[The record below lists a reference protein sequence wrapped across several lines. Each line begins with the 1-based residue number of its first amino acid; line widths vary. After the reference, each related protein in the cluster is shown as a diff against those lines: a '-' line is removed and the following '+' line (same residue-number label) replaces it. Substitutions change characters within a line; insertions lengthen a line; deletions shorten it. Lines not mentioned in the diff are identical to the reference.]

1 MPDYLPVLNSGYA
14 VRIALIYFMK
24 AIPLHRYLY
33 VLTII
38 LSLLACNGKTG
49 DKKTTTEEEV
59 SLQWYS
65 SINDAY
71 DQSVKSN
78 RPILVYFAGS
88 DTCGLCT
95 QLEST
100 VFTDPVFKTWAS
112 KSVVLLRINFQ
123 ANPQGMQ
130 GSEDQN
136 AAIARSLKVSTYPT
150 IWILNITHEAENGRF
165 KIKPVGYTRYQPS
178 TEKLIGALQNFMRR
192 PQ

>member
-1 MPDYLPVLNSGYA
+1 
-14 VRIALIYFMK
+14 MK
-24 AIPLHRYLY
+24 AILFHKYLY
-33 VLTII
+33 LLAVI
-38 LSLLACNGKTG
+38 LSLHACQSKPEE
-49 DKKTTTEEEV
+49 DKEAAEKEM

-65 SINDAY
+65 GINDAY

-88 DTCGLCT
+88 DTCGQCT
-95 QLEST
+95 QLESNI
-100 VFTDPVFKTWAS
+100 FTDPVFKTWAS
-112 KSVVLLRINFQ
+112 KSVVLLRINYQ

-136 AAIARSLKVSTYPT
+136 AAIARSLKVSAYPT
-150 IWILNITHEAENGRF
+150 LWVLNITHEAENGRF